1 MLRFMDTMRTDFSR
15 LRRLSERGE
24 YDLDSIAAVL
34 DAAPMC
40 HVGHVVQ
47 GRPVVIPTLHWRE
60 GETVYFHGSA
70 ASRMLETGAES
81 EVCLTASIMDGWVL
95 ARSAF
100 HHSINYRSAM
110 IFGRPHVVT
119 EAKEKERALTAF
131 MERLFPGRWAALRP
145 VTAKELK
152 ATLVLGLPITEGS
165 AKLRSGPPKDDAED
179 MGWPVWAGVVP
190 LRWNVGEP
198 EPDAGL
204 DPALRAPAPPPAFRG

>member
-1 MLRFMDTMRTDFSR
+1 MRTDFTR
-15 LRRLSERGE
+15 LRRLHERGE
-24 YDLDSIAAVL
+24 HDLDSVAAVL

-40 HVGHVVQ
+40 HVGHVVR
-47 GRPVVIPTLHWRE
+47 GRPVVTPTLHWRE

-119 EAKEKERALTAF
+119 EAAEKERALTAF
-131 MERLFPGRWAALRP
+131 MERLFPGRWAELRP
-145 VTAKELK
+145 VTAQELK
-152 ATLVLGLPITEGS
+152 ATMVLGLPITEGS
-165 AKLRSGPPKDDAED
+165 AKVRSGPPKDDAED
-179 MGWPVWAGVVP
+179 MAWPVWAGVVP
-190 LRWNVGEP
+190 LRWSVGEA

-204 DPALRAPAPPPAFRG
+204 ASSFRPPAPPPVGD